1 MARSISL
8 EWPSVGVKFQTELQD
23 AEEPEMC
30 DMLWNRI
37 ETPLKM
43 FCRHTLSTGGVF
55 MGEGR
60 PPRHPIPSG
69 SQAQPLGRK
78 RFMYSELKPGCILY
92 AGFGAYGALAMFY
105 GPCTEPLASPGP
117 IVSFVPK
124 NEMDNF
130 VRAGKAVWHA
140 QYYTHEPVTMIARR
154 V

>member
-1 MARSISL
+1 MPRSISL
-8 EWPSVGVKFQTELQD
+8 EWPSVGIKIQTELQD
-23 AEEPEMC
+23 SEEPEMC
-30 DMLWNRI
+30 DMFWNRI
-37 ETPLKM
+37 ETPMKM
-43 FCRHTLSTGGVF
+43 FCRHTLSTGCVF

-69 SQAQPLGRK
+69 TQAQPLGRK

-117 IVSFVPK
+117 VVSFVPK
-124 NEMDNF
+124 HEMDNL
-130 VRAGKAVWHA
+130 VKAGKAVWNA
-140 QYYTHEPVTMIARR
+140 QYFTHEPVTMIARR